1 MDPNRAIKIYLNDTT
16 QLRFITTVFS
26 ADEAMLVKERLKKE
40 KKCRLVFKSVNN
52 KTLMCFDH
60 MGNLDKDS
68 YRRATRKENTCQN
81 QYL

>member
-26 ADEAMLVKERLKKE
+26 AGEAMLVKERLKKE

-60 MGNLDKDS
+60 MGNLDKGS